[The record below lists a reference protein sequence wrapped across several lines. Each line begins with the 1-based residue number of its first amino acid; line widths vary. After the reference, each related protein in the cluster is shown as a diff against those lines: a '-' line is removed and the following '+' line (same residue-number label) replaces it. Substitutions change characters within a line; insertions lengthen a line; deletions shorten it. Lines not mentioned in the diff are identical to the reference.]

1 MVDDIDSG
9 TDAKQRR
16 EILKR
21 KENLM
26 QEYRRKQRAEYW
38 REEVINTCLLYTS
51 DPAHRAARFHP
62 ARRRHGD
69 GLASGLS
76 HFDRGKPIARPVHRL
91 VRQAAFQVA
100 QIDKTAFRRH
110 QLV

>member
-38 REEVINTCLLYTS
+38 REEVINTDLRHRVIFEQ
-51 DPAHRAARFHP
+51 DGPAAK
-62 ARRRHGD
+62 
-69 GLASGLS
+69 
-76 HFDRGKPIARPVHRL
+76 GKG
-91 VRQAAFQVA
+91 
-100 QIDKTAFRRH
+100 
-110 QLV
+110 